1 MYVKVNHVL
10 KPIRNPSFKS
20 FHLGS
25 ISGEIRLDERLTK
38 EWQERF
44 DAEGEKLSA
53 PRSSNH

>member
-1 MYVKVNHVL
+1 MYVKVNHIL
-10 KPIRNPSFKS
+10 KPIRTPSFKS

-44 DAEGEKLSA
+44 DAEGEKLK
-53 PRSSNH
+53 NQE